1 MAHLPHITQ
10 YFKNSLTAY
19 KVKHMEKETYRP
31 NWRTTQTKKEEIKRE
46 MLSSELTEEE
56 NERNEKIDMRKIQ
69 DDINRRR
76 R

>member
-1 MAHLPHITQ
+1 
-10 YFKNSLTAY
+10 
-19 KVKHMEKETYRP
+19 MEKLQKVIEA
-31 NWRTTQTKKEEIKRE
+31 RE

-76 R
+76 K